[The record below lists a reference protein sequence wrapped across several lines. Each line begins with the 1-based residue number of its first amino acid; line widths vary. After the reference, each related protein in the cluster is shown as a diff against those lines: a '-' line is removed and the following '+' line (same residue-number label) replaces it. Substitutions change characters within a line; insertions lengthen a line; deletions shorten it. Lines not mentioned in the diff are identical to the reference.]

1 VTGERKT
8 LWMKVRNFLVFIL
21 LSAASLSTAV
31 AQSSSKPAPRRDTF
45 GSSLK
50 QTQSISEK
58 QAVAKRTSGEP
69 AEESQEIETI
79 RIDTTLVVND
89 VLVTDASGTRPI
101 TGLNKDDFVVV
112 EDGVEQQV
120 STLTSGDDAQHLPRS
135 IVLIVDRSVSQAA
148 YLEQSITAAQKLID
162 QLAPTDQ
169 VAIVDDSVKLWIDF
183 TNNKG
188 KLKSTLKAIEKYAK
202 NGFASSSLQFSALL
216 ATLREL
222 IDSTKAR
229 PIIIFQTDGDEAT
242 LLEFISRSGKQ
253 ILSIPYGLDDIYK
266 EVEHS
271 RVKIY
276 TVIPSDR
283 LIGLSED
290 ERMLRGRE
298 LLRKE
303 ARTWNEK
310 YNKFGPGAR
319 LREPSS
325 DDVTKF
331 SIQTFV
337 QGQMAASR
345 VAALTGGW
353 TEFLKKPEQAAGIYA
368 RILSDINSRYIVGYY
383 PANKNRDGQLRKVR
397 IEIRGHPEYSV
408 HGRQSYYA
416 TSH

>member
-1 VTGERKT
+1 
-8 LWMKVRNFLVFIL
+8 MKVRKILVCIL
-21 LSAASLSTAV
+21 LGAASLSNAV
-31 AQSSSKPAPRRDTF
+31 AQSSSKPVSRRDTF

-58 QAVAKRTSGEP
+58 QADARATGKETSD
-69 AEESQEIETI
+69 ESLAIETV

-101 TGLNKDDFVVV
+101 PGLNKDDFVVI
-112 EDGVEQQV
+112 EDGVPQQV
-120 STLTSGDDAQHLPRS
+120 AMLTTGDDATHLQRS
-135 IVLIVDRSVSQAA
+135 IVLIVDRSVSQIA
-148 YLEQSITAAQKLID
+148 YLEQSMAAAQKLID

-188 KLKSTLKAIEKYAK
+188 KLKSTLKAIEKHAK
-202 NGFASSSLQFSALL
+202 DGFASSSLQFSALL

-222 IDSTKAR
+222 ISKTQGR
-229 PIIIFQTDGDEAT
+229 PIIIFQTDGDEAF
-242 LLEFISRSGKQ
+242 LLDVISRSGKKM
-253 ILSIPYGLDDIYK
+253 LAIPYGLDDIYK
-266 EVEHS
+266 EVERS

-290 ERMLRGRE
+290 ELMARGKE
-298 LLRKE
+298 LLSKE

-325 DDVTKF
+325 DDVVKF
-331 SIQTFV
+331 SIKTFV
-337 QGQMAASR
+337 QGQVAASR
-345 VAALTGGW
+345 VADLTGGW
-353 TEFLKKPEQAAGIYA
+353 TEFLEKPEQAAGIYA
-368 RILSDINSRYIVGYY
+368 RILSDINSRYIIGYY
-383 PANKNRDGQLRKVR
+383 PTNKNRDGQLRQLR
-397 IEIRGHPEYSV
+397 IEVRGHPEYSV
-408 HGRQSYYA
+408 RGRRSYYA
-416 TSH
+416 PSN